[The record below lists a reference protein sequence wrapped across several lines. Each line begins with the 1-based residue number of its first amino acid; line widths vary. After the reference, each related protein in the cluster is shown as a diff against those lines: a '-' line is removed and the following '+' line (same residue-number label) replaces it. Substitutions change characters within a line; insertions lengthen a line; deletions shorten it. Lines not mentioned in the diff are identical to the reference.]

1 MDVIM
6 PQLGETVAEGVVTKW
21 YKKVGDA
28 VKSDDV
34 LFDVETDKVS
44 TEIPAQANG
53 VVAEILV
60 QEGVTAKVGERLA
73 VINEG
78 AGVAPA
84 VKREGVGSTASTPLA
99 TSVSPDGAGAQ
110 RISPTAPHAAEIVK
124 PPLAAKDGAQG
135 RLSPVVRKLIAE
147 HALDVGR
154 IPGTGR
160 DGRITRNDVVEHIG
174 RRGQPPDSRTM
185 PPVTQAP
192 RTPAE
197 RIEPTAPSTAPAS
210 GGTAGQSLPLN
221 AVRKRV
227 AENMAKSWTTVPH
240 VLQVVEADFH
250 RIDQARRETGESWKA
265 REGFSLTYM
274 PFVLRAV
281 SIALGRYPK
290 LNSTFGGDRITLA
303 RRINIGIA
311 VDMNFE
317 GLMVPVVKDVPNKS
331 LPQLAREINDLAAR
345 ARAGKLKPDE
355 LTEGT
360 YTITNNGAY
369 GTVITAPIINQ
380 PQVAILSTDGVR
392 KKPVVIEGPD
402 GDSIAVRP
410 VGVLAQSFDH
420 RAVDGAY
427 AAAFLRELKLVIETR
442 HWIQDLQ
449 A

>member
-28 VKSDDV
+28 VKADEV

-44 TEIPAQANG
+44 TEIPAQATG

-60 QEGVTAKVGERLA
+60 AEGVTAKVGALLA
-73 VINEG
+73 VIREAG
-78 AGVAPA
+78 AAVAPRETGRVTSA
-84 VKREGVGSTASTPLA
+84 VES
-99 TSVSPDGAGAQ
+99 DGTGAQ
-110 RISPTAPHAAEIVK
+110 RISPTAAHANDIAK
-124 PPLAAKDGAQG
+124 PPLSTPDGGAQS
-135 RLSPVVRKLIAE
+135 RLSPVVRRLIAE
-147 HALDVGR
+147 HGLDAGAIRGSGR
-154 IPGTGR
+154 N
-160 DGRITRNDVVEHIG
+160 GRITREDVTDFIATRTHEPAHA
-174 RRGQPPDSRTM
+174 RTQPSTA
-185 PPVTQAP
+185 QAP

-197 RIEPTAPSTAPAS
+197 VTEPTASATPSMSATSTAGAQ
-210 GGTAGQSLPLN
+210 TLPLN

-227 AENMAKSWTTVPH
+227 AENMQKSWQTVPH
-240 VLQVVEADFH
+240 VMQVIEADFQ
-250 RIDQARRETGESWKA
+250 RVEQARRDLGSQWKT
-265 REGFSLTYM
+265 REGFGLTYL
-274 PFVLRAV
+274 PFVARAV

-290 LNSTFGGDRITLA
+290 LNATFDGDRLTLQ
-303 RRINIGIA
+303 RRINLGIA

-317 GLMVPVVKDVPNKS
+317 GLMVPVLKDVPNKS
-331 LPQLAREINDLAAR
+331 LPQLAREINDLAVR

-369 GTVITAPIINQ
+369 GTVITAPIVNQ
-380 PQVAILSTDGVR
+380 PQVAILSTDAVR
-392 KKPVVIEGPD
+392 KKPVVIETPE
-402 GDSIAVRP
+402 GDSLAIRP

-427 AAAFLRELKLVIETR
+427 AAAFLRELKLIIETR
-442 HWIQDLQ
+442 NWTQDLS

>member
-21 YKKVGDA
+21 YKNVGDA
-28 VKSDDV
+28 VKADEV

-44 TEIPAQANG
+44 SEIPAQATG

-60 QEGVTAKVGERLA
+60 QEGVTAKVGEKLA
-73 VINEG
+73 VIRES
-78 AGVAPA
+78 AAAAAAPT
-84 VKREGVGSTASTPLA
+84 TAPLA
-99 TSVSPDGAGAQ
+99 AARSADGAGAQ

-124 PPLAAKDGAQG
+124 PPFIPKEGAQA
-135 RLSPVVRKLIAE
+135 RLSPVVRKLMSEHDLNAE
-147 HALDVGR
+147 E
-154 IPGTGR
+154 ITGTGR
-160 DGRITRNDVVEHIG
+160 DGRITREDVNDHIA
-174 RRGQPPDSRTM
+174 RRGQQPASRTS
-185 PPVTQAP
+185 PAVTHAP
-192 RTPAE
+192 DTPAE
-197 RIEPTAPSTAPAS
+197 RIEPTAPATTRSSTGAP
-210 GGTAGQSLPLN
+210 GPVMPLN

-227 AENMAKSWTTVPH
+227 AENMAKSWSSVPH
-240 VLQVVEADFH
+240 VLQVVEADFF
-250 RIDQARRETGESWKA
+250 RVEQARGELGPSWKQ
-265 REGFSLTYM
+265 REAFSLTFL
-274 PFVLRAV
+274 PFIVRAV

-290 LNSTFGGDRITLA
+290 LNSTFGGDRITLQ

-331 LPQLAREINDLAAR
+331 LPQLAREVNDLAVR

-369 GTVITAPIINQ
+369 GTVITAPIINA
-380 PQVAILSTDGVR
+380 PQVAILSTDAVR
-392 KKPVVIEGPD
+392 KKPTVLESVD
-402 GDSIAVRP
+402 GDSIAIRP

-427 AAAFLRELKLVIETR
+427 AAAFLRELKLIIETR
-442 HWIQDLQ
+442 SWVQDL
-449 A
+449 AA

>member
-28 VKSDDV
+28 VKADDV

-60 QEGVTAKVGERLA
+60 EEGVTAKVGAKLA
-73 VINEG
+73 VI
-78 AGVAPA
+78 
-84 VKREGVGSTASTPLA
+84 RE
-99 TSVSPDGAGAQ
+99 AGAQ
-110 RISPTAPHAAEIVK
+110 ASAPTAAASAPLASSVSADGADAQRMSPTAPHAAEIVK
-124 PPLAAKDGAQG
+124 PPLAATNGAQS

-147 HALDVGR
+147 HALDVGA

-160 DGRITRNDVVEHIG
+160 DGRITRDDVLGHIET
-174 RRGQPPDSRTM
+174 RGQQPDSRTM
-185 PPVTQAP
+185 PPVTGAP

-197 RIEPTAPSTAPAS
+197 RIEPTAPATTATPSIAA
-210 GGTAGQSLPLN
+210 GGQSLPLN

-227 AENMAKSWTTVPH
+227 AENMTKSWTTVPH
-240 VLQVVEADFH
+240 VLQVAEADFF
-250 RIDQARRETGESWKA
+250 RIDQARREIGASWKE
-265 REGFSLTYM
+265 REGYSLTYM

-290 LNSTFGGDRITLA
+290 LNSTFGGDRITLQ

-317 GLMVPVVKDVPNKS
+317 GLMVPVIKDVPNKS

-345 ARAGKLKPDE
+345 ARAGELKPDE

-427 AAAFLRELKLVIETR
+427 AAAFLRELKLIIETR